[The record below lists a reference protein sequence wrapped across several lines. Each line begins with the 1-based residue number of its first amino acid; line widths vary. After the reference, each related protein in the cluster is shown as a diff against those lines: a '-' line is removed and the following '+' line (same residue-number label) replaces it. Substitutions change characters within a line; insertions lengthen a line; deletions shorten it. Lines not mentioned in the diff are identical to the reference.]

1 MKKKYTLVHQNVQSI
16 GNCLNQLDL
25 FVNELD
31 VTFLTITE
39 HWKSKD
45 ELLLYKFSNF
55 NLISSFSWESG
66 KYGGCAIYCRSGIA
80 CRERNDFD
88 CSIPFVFEEVI
99 IICINRPCS
108 APIETFFEK
117 MHNISCN
124 QTPLQEGCS

>member
-55 NLISSFSWESG
+55 NLVSSFSRESG
-66 KYGGCAIYCRSGIA
+66 KHGGCAIYCRSGIV

-88 CSIPFVFEEVI
+88 CSIPFVFECSAVECFIDYKKVI
-99 IICINRPCS
+99 IICIDRPCS
-108 APIETFFEK
+108 AATSCIETF
-117 MHNISCN
+117 S
-124 QTPLQEGCS
+124 